1 LNIRDRGDFPR
12 RRLELDLRL
21 CFIVVR
27 RTEGIGRAGAGR
39 VLGLAGL
46 RRGPHSR
53 EEWETRLGRLGGIRP
68 MANRKLKKGF
78 LIFKYFLN
86 SKPI

>member
-21 CFIVVR
+21 CFVVVR

-39 VLGLAGL
+39 VLMLLGLTGP
-46 RRGPHSR
+46 RRGPRAR

-68 MANRKLKKGF
+68 MAIENWKKAF
-78 LIFKYFLN
+78 
-86 SKPI
+86 